1 MTKSEGISAELLLK
15 TYNALFGKYGPQH
28 WWPGDSPWEICVGAV
43 LTQNTSW
50 QNVEK
55 AIKNLKKNK
64 ILVPKKIL
72 NCEKKILENYLR
84 PSGYYKLKT
93 KRLLNVTSWWLENV
107 RNDKLRNG
115 SKGTN
120 FIRNSLLS
128 VNGVGHE
135 TADSILLYSF
145 GIPVFVID
153 TYTKRVMTRHFNLN
167 PEISYGELQEI
178 FHNTLPKNPKLF
190 NEFHAL
196 FVRVSKEDC
205 KKNICLES
213 CPLRKISPSN
223 LCREK

>member
-1 MTKSEGISAELLLK
+1 
-15 TYNALFGKYGPQH
+15 
-28 WWPGDSPWEICVGAV
+28 
-43 LTQNTSW
+43 
-50 QNVEK
+50 
-55 AIKNLKKNK
+55 
-64 ILVPKKIL
+64 
-72 NCEKKILENYLR
+72 LR

-107 RNDKLRNG
+107 RNDKLRND

-128 VNGVGHE
+128 VNGVGPE

-153 TYTKRVMTRHFNLN
+153 TYTKRVMARHFNLN
-167 PEISYGELQEI
+167 PEISYSELQEI
-178 FHNTLPKNPKLF
+178 FHNTLPENAKLF

-213 CPLRKISPSN
+213 CPLRKM
-223 LCREK
+223 